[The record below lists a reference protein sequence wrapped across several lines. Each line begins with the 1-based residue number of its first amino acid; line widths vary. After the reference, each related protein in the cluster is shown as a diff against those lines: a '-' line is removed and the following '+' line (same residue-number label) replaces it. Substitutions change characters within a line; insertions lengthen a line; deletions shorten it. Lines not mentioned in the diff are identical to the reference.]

1 MKRLLCFLFCCSL
14 VRANP
19 TDSTAAQKIQV
30 HAVRLQEPIVI
41 DGILSEAV
49 WHNEF
54 AFTDFKQS
62 DPDQGSPG
70 TQRTEVRVAYDDAAI
85 YIGARMY
92 DSSPDS
98 IMPILSRRDQYPV
111 ADWFGV
117 FIDAYHDQRTGNLFA
132 LSAGGSVIDGVMYND
147 DWNDLSWDGVW
158 EGKTHIDDKGWTAEI
173 RIPYSQLRFKDDKNL
188 VWGINFQRDI
198 GRRHETD
205 CLAYTPRSQSGYVSR
220 FADLV
225 GLEAI
230 DPPGRVELL
239 PYVTGKGDYTHFPS
253 NDPFNDGSKYSQ
265 SAGADIKV
273 GLGNN
278 LTLNATV
285 NPDFGQV
292 EVDPAV
298 VNLSDVE
305 SYFDEKRPFFL
316 EGATVFNF
324 GQGGARNYWNFNWPQ
339 PAIFYSRRIG
349 RTPQGSLPDADFTN
363 VPEGTHIIGAA
374 KLTGKV
380 IDGWNIGAIQAVTSR
395 EMADVDTG
403 GHNFRWEVEPAA
415 YYGVLRAQKDFN
427 DGHQG
432 LGIISTVAARDFS
445 QASLRNDVNSN
456 SEVLGVDGWT
466 FLDED
471 KVWVVSGWT
480 GLSRVAGD
488 QARMIALQSNSQH
501 YFQRPDA
508 PYLGVDSS
516 LTAMTGYGARISL
529 NKNKGKFFSN
539 SAIGILSPSFDVDD
553 LGFQSRSDVINMHI
567 GGGYSWSD
575 PGEVFRYAETGGA
588 VFQNYDYGGNVTWR
602 GAYEYGNLQFLNY
615 YSFNWNLAYNPQ
627 TFNNYRTR
635 GGLLTLNPPGYQ
647 IGLDVSSDSRKT
659 FQAEVSAYTYQSGWQ
674 RDIQEYVSFIW
685 RPAANV
691 SVSIAPTLDHDFE
704 AAQWVTS
711 ATDPTATATYG
722 GRYVFADLDQKTLSA
737 NIRLDW
743 TLTPTLSLQLFLQP
757 LISSGD
763 YRNFKELARPRSFD
777 FVVYGTGSSTLTETK
792 SPDGSVFYSVDA
804 DGSGPAAP
812 IEFSNPDFNTKS
824 LRGNAVLRWEFVP
837 GSIVYFVW
845 TQSRYNQTNYDGE
858 FQFGN
863 SVDRLFNTVAD
874 NIFLVKFSYWFN
886 I

>member
-316 EGATVFNF
+316 EGAT
-324 GQGGARNYWNFNWPQ
+324 RC
-339 PAIFYSRRIG
+339 
-349 RTPQGSLPDADFTN
+349 
-363 VPEGTHIIGAA
+363 A
-374 KLTGKV
+374 KLLEFQL
-380 IDGWNIGAIQAVTSR
+380 AS
-395 EMADVDTG
+395 
-403 GHNFRWEVEPAA
+403 
-415 YYGVLRAQKDFN
+415 
-427 DGHQG
+427 
-432 LGIISTVAARDFS
+432 AR
-445 QASLRNDVNSN
+445 
-456 SEVLGVDGWT
+456 
-466 FLDED
+466 
-471 KVWVVSGWT
+471 
-480 GLSRVAGD
+480 
-488 QARMIALQSNSQH
+488 
-501 YFQRPDA
+501 Y
-508 PYLGVDSS
+508 
-516 LTAMTGYGARISL
+516 
-529 NKNKGKFFSN
+529 
-539 SAIGILSPSFDVDD
+539 
-553 LGFQSRSDVINMHI
+553 
-567 GGGYSWSD
+567 
-575 PGEVFRYAETGGA
+575 
-588 VFQNYDYGGNVTWR
+588 
-602 GAYEYGNLQFLNY
+602 
-615 YSFNWNLAYNPQ
+615 
-627 TFNNYRTR
+627 
-635 GGLLTLNPPGYQ
+635 
-647 IGLDVSSDSRKT
+647 
-659 FQAEVSAYTYQSGWQ
+659 
-674 RDIQEYVSFIW
+674 
-685 RPAANV
+685 
-691 SVSIAPTLDHDFE
+691 
-704 AAQWVTS
+704 
-711 ATDPTATATYG
+711 
-722 GRYVFADLDQKTLSA
+722 
-737 NIRLDW
+737 
-743 TLTPTLSLQLFLQP
+743 FLQP
-757 LISSGD
+757 P
-763 YRNFKELARPRSFD
+763 YRKN
-777 FVVYGTGSSTLTETK
+777 
-792 SPDGSVFYSVDA
+792 
-804 DGSGPAAP
+804 AAGKP
-812 IEFSNPDFNTKS
+812 
-824 LRGNAVLRWEFVP
+824 
-837 GSIVYFVW
+837 
-845 TQSRYNQTNYDGE
+845 SRC
-858 FQFGN
+858 
-863 SVDRLFNTVAD
+863 
-874 NIFLVKFSYWFN
+874 
-886 I
+886 